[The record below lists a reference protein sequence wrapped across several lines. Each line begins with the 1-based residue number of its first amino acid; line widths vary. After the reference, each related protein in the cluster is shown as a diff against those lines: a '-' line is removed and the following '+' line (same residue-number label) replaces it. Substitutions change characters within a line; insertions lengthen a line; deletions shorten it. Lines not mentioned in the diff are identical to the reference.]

1 MRKMWDPTKAV
12 QKNLS
17 DLGLAFDANSVIKCS
32 STKAG
37 LIERA
42 KKSDGNPW
50 KKIEEQKE
58 KDAVN
63 LEIWL
68 SSKTL
73 AWYNDWPRLL
83 IVSRQGLVRPGGM
96 IQGFLGK
103 TY

>member
-1 MRKMWDPTKAV
+1 MCPVFRSLLYVISFSESMRKMWDPTKAV

-42 KKSDGNPW
+42 KKSDGDPW

-58 KDAVN
+58 QDTVN
-63 LEIWL
+63 LKEL
-68 SSKTL
+68 
-73 AWYNDWPRLL
+73 N
-83 IVSRQGLVRPGGM
+83 V
-96 IQGFLGK
+96 
-103 TY
+103 

>member
-1 MRKMWDPTKAV
+1 MDFGCTISRSLLNLIAFSESMRKMWDPTKAV

-58 KDAVN
+58 KDTVILKDLN
-63 LEIWL
+63 VW
-68 SSKTL
+68 
-73 AWYNDWPRLL
+73 
-83 IVSRQGLVRPGGM
+83 
-96 IQGFLGK
+96 
-103 TY
+103 